1 MEITMIAG
9 GVVSLSGS
17 LFLLLGALGVV
28 RMPDLFNRIQA
39 GTKATTLGTML
50 FLAGIAIAEPSWIP
64 KLLLLILF
72 IIFTNPVSSHVL
84 ARSAHH
90 TGIRMSDKTVV
101 DHLAKTTEQRGSE
114 SLQGDEQE
122 IAAAKSKGG
131 ER

>member
-1 MEITMIAG
+1 MEISVIVG
-9 GVVSLSGS
+9 GAISVLGS

-39 GTKATTLGTML
+39 GTKATTLGTIL
-50 FLAGIAIAEPSWIP
+50 FLAGIGVAEPTWIP
-64 KLLLLILF
+64 KLLLLVLF

-90 TGIRMSDKTVV
+90 VGVPMSVKTVT
-101 DHLAKTTEQRGSE
+101 DHLADSNRDLGGDLQTE
-114 SLQGDEQE
+114 
-122 IAAAKSKGG
+122 GG